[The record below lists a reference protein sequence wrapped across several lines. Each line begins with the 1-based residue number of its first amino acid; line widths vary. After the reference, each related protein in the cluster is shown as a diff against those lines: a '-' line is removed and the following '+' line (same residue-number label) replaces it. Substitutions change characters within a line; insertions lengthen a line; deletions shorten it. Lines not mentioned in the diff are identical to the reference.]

1 MIKLSSDDLE
11 TIEAIKLIALNFEHS
26 NEQVQEYI
34 EKAADLLGRVSDEKK
49 DYYDWANLN
58 MKAHEKIYKEQQ

>member
-34 EKAADLLGRVSDEKK
+34 EKAADLLDRVSDEKK
-49 DYYDWANLN
+49 DYYDWANLS
-58 MKAHEKIYKEQQ
+58 MKAHEKIHKEQH